1 MNNLHS
7 NSLVWLIIV
16 GGAAGLLWLIT
27 TVAAFQVVLGLLLVL
42 VLPGYA
48 LMTALFTPQQLGWA
62 ERILLSCGASMA
74 LGIVGSLA
82 LHQSGVQLQ
91 APYWIG
97 LSIVVTVG
105 AALSIWL
112 MRRPQDLVAEAPL
125 QVRLNSSHLVLLG
138 LAVLVT
144 SVAFTTTRSAATA
157 AVYQGY
163 TILWLT
169 PQEGTTPQR
178 LQLGV
183 TSKELTATT
192 YTVQIKVDDQLAQ
205 EWPQLQLAPHQNWQA
220 NLEMPVEQMT
230 QSTVEVL
237 LYRLDQPETPYRRVV
252 LRPQP

>member
-1 MNNLHS
+1 MNNLRG
-7 NSLVWLIIV
+7 NSLVWLIV
-16 GGAAGLLWLIT
+16 GGGTAGLIWSMA

-48 LMTALFTPQQLGWA
+48 LTTALFTPQQLGWA
-62 ERILLSCGASMA
+62 ERLLLSMGASIA
-74 LGIVGSLA
+74 LAIVGSVA
-82 LHQSGVQLQ
+82 LRQSGVQLQ

-97 LSIVVTVG
+97 LSVVVTVG
-105 AALSIWL
+105 AALSVWL
-112 MRRPQDLVAEAPL
+112 MRRPQDVVAEAPL

-144 SVAFTTTRSAATA
+144 SVAFTTSRSAASSA
-157 AVYQGY
+157 IYQGY

-183 TSKELTATT
+183 TSKELTTTT
-192 YTVQIKVDDQLAQ
+192 YTVQIKVDDQVAQ
-205 EWPQLQLAPHQNWQA
+205 EWPELQLAPHQNWQA
-220 NLEMPVEQMT
+220 SLEVPSEQMA

-237 LYRLDQPETPYRRVV
+237 LYRLGQPETPYRRVV